1 MCVLSALVMPKL
13 KCAIV
18 VSMLVFGMELKASN
32 CCSVCSMNDGQFAL
46 FAVYV
51 SYLVWCGYYRSVR
64 VVIMI
69 GRCSEGSL
77 FIVRHVVFCST
88 VGEQ

>member
-1 MCVLSALVMPKL
+1 MCVLSALVMTKL

-46 FAVYV
+46 LQFTC
-51 SYLVWCGYYRSVR
+51 LIWCGVG
-64 VVIMI
+64 II
-69 GRCSEGSL
+69 GVCVL
-77 FIVRHVVFCST
+77 LL
-88 VGEQ
+88 